1 MSIWVDKNTAVIV
14 QGITGTS
21 GAFHAEQMVK
31 DGTHVIAGVTP
42 GKGGEKIAGVPV
54 FNTIQEALKA
64 TGTNQADGKTGSVW
78 SIGFVPAAHAKA
90 AGMEAIEA
98 GINSVVISEH
108 VPVHDTLALL
118 AAAREKGV
126 RFIGPNCP
134 GIITPGQTKIGIM
147 PASFFSPGPVG
158 IISRSGTLT
167 YETVSRLSAKGIG
180 QSTCVGIGG
189 DPVNL
194 TTLNEVLEAFE
205 QDPETKAVVIIG
217 EIGGR
222 TEEHAADTILKKMTK
237 PVVAFLAGRA
247 APLGKTLGHA
257 GAIIEGKTGTI
268 ASKEKAL
275 KKSGAQV
282 AVSLAD
288 VVPLV
293 QEALRKK

>member
-1 MSIWVDKNTAVIV
+1 MSIWVDKKTSVIV

-21 GAFHAEQMVK
+21 GKFHAEQMVA
-31 DGTHVIAGVTP
+31 DGTRVIAGVTP
-42 GKGGEKIAGVPV
+42 GKGGEKIAGIPV
-54 FNTIQEALKA
+54 FNTIAEVL
-64 TGTNQADGKTGSVW
+64 QANPTAAADSSKVW
-78 SIGFVPAAHAKA
+78 SIGFVPAAHAKV
-90 AGMEAIEA
+90 AGIEAIEA

-118 AAAREKGV
+118 AAARAKRV

-147 PASFFSPGPVG
+147 PASFFKPGPIGLV
-158 IISRSGTLT
+158 SRSGTLT
-167 YETVSRLSAKGIG
+167 YEIVSRLSAAGIG

-194 TTLNEVLEAFE
+194 TSLNEVLEAFE
-205 QDPETKAVVIIG
+205 QDPDTQAIVIIG

-222 TEEHAADTILKKMTK
+222 TEEHAAETVLKKMSK

-257 GAIIEGKTGTI
+257 GAIIEGKTGTV
-268 ASKEKAL
+268 ASKERAL
-275 KKSGAQV
+275 KKAGAQV
-282 AVSLAD
+282 AVNLAD

-293 QEALRKK
+293 QAALKEQR